1 MPAQREYP
9 ILYVDDESDNLS
21 TFDLNFGD
29 DFQVLTAES
38 GPEAL
43 RTLNSK
49 PVAVLVVDQRMPGM
63 SGLETLERAK
73 QEHPELVGVL
83 LTAYREIEVLVE
95 AVNSGHVYRYV
106 QKPWDRRELA
116 HVLEQAIEHFHLKQQ
131 NARLLTQLESM
142 NAYLRG
148 ELESRGGSGELVGNS
163 ARLREAVGVVERVA
177 PTLSTVLITGESG
190 TGKELA
196 ARAIHHNSP
205 RRDAPFVRVNL
216 SSLAPTLLESE
227 LFGHEKGAFTGAVS
241 QRAGRLELASGGT
254 LFLDEI
260 GELAPEMQVKLLRVL
275 QEREFERVGG
285 TRTVQVDF
293 RLICATNKNLEKEV
307 QEGRFREDLYYRV
320 RVFPI
325 HMPALRDRLEDI
337 PLLAAHF
344 LRSFSTRVGRAF
356 AGFTPDALGLLMSY
370 DWPGNVRELENVVER
385 AMILSAGPDITA
397 VDLEFLRPASAVADA
412 EGLPEYLGKLESARL
427 EESLRRNGGSVSKVA
442 KELGIQRTTLYYRL
456 KKYGLVQ

>member
-1 MPAQREYP
+1 MPAQRDYP

-29 DFQVLTAES
+29 DFQVLTANS
-38 GPEAL
+38 GEEAL
-43 RTLNSK
+43 QMLRQRPS
-49 PVAVLVVDQRMPGM
+49 AVLVVDQRMPGL
-63 SGLETLERAK
+63 SGLETLARAK
-73 QEHPELVGVL
+73 AEHPELVGVL

-95 AVNSGHVYRYV
+95 AVNGGHVYRYV

-116 HVLEQAIEHFHLKQQ
+116 HVLTQAVEHYHLVQQ
-131 NARLLTQLESM
+131 NTQLRGQLEAM

-148 ELESRGGSGELVGNS
+148 ELELASHGGELVGHS
-163 ARLREAVGVVERVA
+163 SRLRDALAVLDRLA

-196 ARAIHHNSP
+196 AKAIHRNSP
-205 RRDAPFVRVNL
+205 RRDRPFVRVNL
-216 SSLAPTLLESE
+216 SSLTSTLMESE
-227 LFGHEKGAFTGAVS
+227 LFGHEKGAFTGATA
-241 QRAGRLELASGGT
+241 QRAGRFELASGGT

-285 TRTVQVDF
+285 TSTVKVDI

-320 RVFPI
+320 RVFPV
-325 HMPALRDRLEDI
+325 HMPPLRERLDDI
-337 PLLAAHF
+337 PLLAEHF

-356 AGFTPDALGLLMSY
+356 AGFTPEALGILMSY

-385 AMILSAGPDITA
+385 AMILSAGPDVTGA
-397 VDLEFLRPASAVADA
+397 DLAFLSPAQATQAT
-412 EGLPEYLGKLESARL
+412 EGLPEYLEKLESARL
-427 EESLRRNGGSVSKVA
+427 EESLRRNGGSVAKVA

-456 KKYGLVQ
+456 KKYGLVS